1 MDFLALSAIISA
13 TSSLNR
19 NDSGVNL
26 PMSKT
31 IFATLAICAATMVA
45 ALDASAGVDSSV
57 RKEVQARVQSLG
69 ADIKWNAK
77 AIEALEFNC
86 DGQEDYV
93 IGGRAGNRYYVAI
106 VTGPLSIGAAPITAD
121 FAIGT
126 GEEAALC
133 EKNPKIFVGS
143 MDYSPAEMLGEM
155 PEGFTQSATC
165 NEVDLGG
172 ECVKYHLYW
181 NAIANKISWWK

>member
-19 NDSGVNL
+19 DDSGVDL
-26 PMSKT
+26 LMSKT
-31 IFATLAICAATMVA
+31 KFVSFAICAATMMA

-69 ADIKWNAK
+69 ADIKWNTK

-93 IGGRAGNRYYVAI
+93 IGGRAGNRYYVAVI
-106 VTGPLSIGAAPITAD
+106 TGPLSIGAAPITAD

-126 GEEAALC
+126 GDDAALC

-143 MDYSPAEMLGEM
+143 MDYNPAEMLGEM
-155 PEGFTQSATC
+155 PEGFTQSITC
-165 NEVDLGG
+165 NEIDLGG
-172 ECVKYHLYW
+172 ECVKYHIYW
-181 NAIANKISWWK
+181 NAGASKLSWWK

>member
-1 MDFLALSAIISA
+1 
-13 TSSLNR
+13 
-19 NDSGVNL
+19 
-26 PMSKT
+26 MSKT
-31 IFATLAICAATMVA
+31 IFASIALCAATFA
-45 ALDASAGVDSSV
+45 AAPHADAAVDSGT
-57 RKEVQARVQSLG
+57 RKEVLARVQALG

-93 IGGRAGNRYYVAI
+93 IGGRAGNRFHVAI
-106 VTGPLSIGAAPITAD
+106 ITGPLSLGAAPLTAD

-126 GEEAALC
+126 GEDDALC
-133 EKNPKIFVGS
+133 EKAPKLFVGS
-143 MDYSPAEMLGEM
+143 MDYNPAEMLGEN

-181 NAIANKISWWK
+181 NAVAGKISWWK